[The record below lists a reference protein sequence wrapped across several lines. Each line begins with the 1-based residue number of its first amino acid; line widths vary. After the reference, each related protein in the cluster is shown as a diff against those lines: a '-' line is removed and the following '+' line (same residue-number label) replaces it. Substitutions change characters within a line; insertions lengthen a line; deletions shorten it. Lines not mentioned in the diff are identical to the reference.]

1 MIKVIVGTREMYI
14 RADGNQWT
22 LGCMKKNKKGEETF
36 VGEAFYPTIGG
47 LFNSLLEK
55 KLKGKDYD
63 SFTELIREVKKA
75 KDELLG
81 IYEGIL
87 ETN

>member
-1 MIKVIVGTREMYI
+1 MIKVIVGTREMHI
-14 RADGNQWT
+14 KADGNQWC
-22 LGCMKKNKKGEETF
+22 LGTMKQTKKGEVFDAECY
-36 VGEAFYPTIGG
+36 YPTIGG
-47 LFNSLLEK
+47 LFNGLLEK

-63 SFTELIREVKKA
+63 SFTELIREVRKA